1 MILVRPVRGFF
12 RLIWLGWV
20 IFSGMIALSWFLHRE
35 ECRET
40 DSRIAWMQWM
50 SRRFLSVLHCSVEV
64 SGEVPHGGL
73 IACNHLG
80 YVDIL
85 VLGSVCPA
93 IFVAK
98 SDVREWPIFGW
109 LASRA
114 GTIFVSR
121 NAPAKVAAQLQ
132 EMEHPLRDGRPV
144 ILFPEGTSSD
154 GSQVLR
160 FRSSLLE
167 SAIIT
172 GSPVT
177 SAAIGYDLMGDGSVG
192 TEVAYWGDLVLVP
205 HLSNLL
211 TKKSMMAR
219 LSFGKTRSTMP
230 DRKQET
236 RLLQEEVSTLHQS
249 LFS

>member
-1 MILVRPVRGFF
+1 MGRHPF
-12 RLIWLGWV
+12 RLAFRLLWLGWV
-20 IFSGMIALSWFLHRE
+20 IFSGMVSLAWFLHSGR
-35 ECRET
+35 RGET

-50 SRRFLSVLHCSVEV
+50 SRRFLAVLHCQVTV
-64 SGEVPHGGL
+64 SGEIPSGGL

-85 VLGSVCPA
+85 VLGSLCPA

-98 SDVREWPIFGW
+98 SDVVEWPVFGW

-121 NAPAKVAAQLQ
+121 DAPAKVAAQLR
-132 EMEHPLRDGRPV
+132 EMEQPLRDGRPV

-154 GSQVLR
+154 GSRILP

-172 GSPVT
+172 GASVT
-177 SAAIGYDLMGDGSVG
+177 AAAIGYDLEGEGEVGS
-192 TEVAYWGDLVLVP
+192 EIAYWGDLVLVP
-205 HLSNLL
+205 HLINLL
-211 TKKSMMAR
+211 SKKSFKSSLA
-219 LSFGKTRSTMP
+219 FGQTREPMS

-236 RLLQEEVSTLHQS
+236 RLLHQEVCS
-249 LFS
+249 LRQAFFS

>member
-1 MILVRPVRGFF
+1 MGRHPF
-12 RLIWLGWV
+12 RLVFRLLWLGWV
-20 IFSGMIALSWFLHRE
+20 IISGMVALAWFLHSGR
-35 ECRET
+35 RGET

-50 SRRFLSVLHCSVEV
+50 SRRFLAVLHCQVTV
-64 SGEVPHGGL
+64 SGEIPSGGL

-85 VLGSVCPA
+85 VLGSLCPA

-98 SDVREWPIFGW
+98 SDVVEWPVFGW

-121 NAPAKVAAQLQ
+121 DAPAKVAAQLR
-132 EMEHPLRDGRPV
+132 EMEQPLRDGRPV

-154 GSQVLR
+154 GSRILP

-172 GSPVT
+172 GASVT
-177 SAAIGYDLMGDGSVG
+177 AAAIGYHLEGEGEVGS
-192 TEVAYWGDLVLVP
+192 EIAYWGDLVLVP
-205 HLSNLL
+205 HLINLL
-211 TKKSMMAR
+211 SKKSFKSSLA
-219 LSFGKTRSTMP
+219 FGQTREPMS

-236 RLLQEEVSTLHQS
+236 RLLHQEVCS
-249 LFS
+249 LRQAFFS